1 MNNFAALFAF
11 NAAFQSSQVY
21 RLKHTWK
28 VRGRGEGKRERERER
43 EYICRLEKEREYR
56 QSGTSEGKRV

>member
-28 VRGRGEGKRERERER
+28 VRGERGRKERER